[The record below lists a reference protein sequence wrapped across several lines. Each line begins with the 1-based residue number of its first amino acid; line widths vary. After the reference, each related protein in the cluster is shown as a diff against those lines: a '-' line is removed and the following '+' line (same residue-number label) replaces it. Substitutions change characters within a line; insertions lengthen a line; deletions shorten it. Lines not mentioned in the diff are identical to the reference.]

1 MFTVFKFIIKNY
13 KKIKF
18 SFIFKTIPVFT
29 NAFLGIPLP
38 LSPFQMI
45 AICVLTDICPALSLM
60 LEKPE
65 KKLLTQPPRSKN
77 NHLVDWKLMFQAFL
91 FIGLIETILSHVI
104 FIWYLQWY
112 GKFQLSDIL
121 FVFDKWEAGYKG
133 HTLEQLNEFVF
144 TGQTI
149 CFTSLVI
156 MQSFGNLFSTR
167 TNFRSF
173 FQRLPFVKIYRN
185 LWLFGGAFVS
195 VILLILIIF
204 LPFINSLF
212 NTRPIPPQ
220 FFFIPLAFAAFIFS
234 IDELRKLL
242 IRKNILCCK
251 KLSW

>member
-1 MFTVFKFIIKNY
+1 
-13 KKIKF
+13 
-18 SFIFKTIPVFT
+18 
-29 NAFLGIPLP
+29 
-38 LSPFQMI
+38 MI

-104 FIWYLQWY
+104 FIWYLQWH

-133 HTLEQLNEFVF
+133 HTLEQLNELVF

-212 NTRPIPPQ
+212 NTRPIPSQ
-220 FFFIPLAFAAFIFS
+220 FFFIPLAFAAIIFS

-242 IRKNILCCK
+242 VRKNIFCCK